1 VTTSATRGPSA
12 WRVARL
18 RRVTR
23 RDQRALFV
31 LFVLATLTVIAGRRA
46 ATVLTPR
53 DAIQMQDFLDDLD
66 VPRRLPNAE
75 VVDASGS
82 RMHLFDAIHAR
93 KAVVTFYAPWCGP
106 CQKELPQL
114 VSEIGP
120 LADIVI
126 VVSGDEELEPTR
138 RQLANLGLTEKG
150 FYVDVNGDLTREG
163 RVTALP
169 TTFLVTAQGAVV
181 QRARG
186 FSHTW
191 LWQLKRKLGGTTP

>member
-1 VTTSATRGPSA
+1 VSLAGAGAFLVATCRE
-12 WRVARL
+12 
-18 RRVTR
+18 
-23 RDQRALFV
+23 
-31 LFVLATLTVIAGRRA
+31 LATEMVA
-46 ATVLTPR
+46 AWMREGQHAAIVEKYG
-53 DAIQMQDFLDDLD
+53 DAHLHA
-66 VPRRLPNAE
+66 RRLVAQRCLYGVDKNA
-75 VVDASGS
+75 A
-82 RMHLFDAIHAR
+82 
-93 KAVVTFYAPWCGP
+93 AV
-106 CQKELPQL
+106 ELAKL
-114 VSEIGP
+114 
-120 LADIVI
+120 